1 MSYAQMEGLE
11 ASPESAPDRPGSSAP
26 AEELIGRRLWVAFAV
41 ALLAILAAGMAA
53 SFVA

>member
-11 ASPESAPDRPGSSAP
+11 DAPEASPQR
-26 AEELIGRRLWVAFAV
+26 AERTVPTEDMIGRRLWVAFAV
-41 ALLAILAAGMAA
+41 SLLAILAAGMAA

>member
-11 ASPESAPDRPGSSAP
+11 AAPEAAPERPGCSVP
-26 AEELIGRRLWVAFAV
+26 AEDLIGRRLWVAFAV
-41 ALLAILAAGMAA
+41 SLLAILAAGMAA

>member
-11 ASPESAPDRPGSSAP
+11 AAPEAAPQRSERAVPTDDM
-26 AEELIGRRLWVAFAV
+26 IGRRLWVAFAV
-41 ALLAILAAGMAA
+41 SLLAILAAGMAA

>member
-11 ASPESAPDRPGSSAP
+11 AAPEPAPERPECSVP
-26 AEELIGRRLWVAFAV
+26 TDDMIGRRLWVAFAV
-41 ALLAILAAGMAA
+41 SLLAILAAGMAA

>member
-11 ASPESAPDRPGSSAP
+11 AAPEAVPEP
-26 AEELIGRRLWVAFAV
+26 AQGGQPTEDMIGRRLWVAFAV
-41 ALLAILAAGMAA
+41 SLLAILAVGIAA

>member
-1 MSYAQMEGLE
+1 MSYAQMEGIE
-11 ASPESAPDRPGSSAP
+11 APPEPSPAPSAQDMRP
-26 AEELIGRRLWVAFAV
+26 EDLIGRRLWVAFAV

>member
-11 ASPESAPDRPGSSAP
+11 AAPESAPEIPEGAMP

-41 ALLAILAAGMAA
+41 SLLAILAAGMAA

>member
-11 ASPESAPDRPGSSAP
+11 TP
-26 AEELIGRRLWVAFAV
+26 AEAPQAPPVQGLRPEDLIGRRLWLAFAV

>member
-1 MSYAQMEGLE
+1 MSYAQMEGIEAPPE
-11 ASPESAPDRPGSSAP
+11 ASPLPSVPGVRP
-26 AEELIGRRLWVAFAV
+26 EDLIGRRLWVAFAV